1 MKRLKDIL
9 TRVSLAENQVIPAKE
24 VRGLAF
30 DSRNVESGFCFIA
43 VKGTQTDG
51 HDFIPQAIARGASA
65 IVFDQPL
72 THWPEGDY
80 AMIQVQIAT
89 EALGQ
94 MACAWYDFPSEKLQL
109 TAVTGTNGKT
119 TVATLLH
126 DLFEKLGYRSGLLST
141 VENKIGQEIVPATHT
156 TPDPL
161 ALNALLAQMVA
172 AGCTHAFMEASSHAI
187 HQRRIAGLRFAGAI
201 FTNITH
207 DHLDYHGSFE
217 NYIAAKKQLF
227 DDLPKEAFSLVNV
240 DDRRA
245 RIMVQNTASQIQTFS
260 LETGAHFRGKILGNT
275 LQGLHMELNGKEV
288 WFQLVGSFNASNLL
302 AVYGASCLLGENP
315 EEILLALSG
324 LPPVRGRFERVILR
338 NGAVAVID
346 YAHTPDALVNVL
358 ETIRS
363 MQSGGEGLITV
374 VGCGGNRDTTKRPKM
389 AQAAVK
395 FSSQVILTSDNPRN
409 EDPMSIILQM
419 MEGVGLSFRKKVAI
433 IEDREAAIR
442 EAIAM
447 AGPNDVVLIAGKGH
461 ETYQEIKGERFP
473 FDDRQKVWE
482 TQNLQTT

>member
-1 MKRLKDIL
+1 MKKLKDIL
-9 TRVSLAENQVIPAKE
+9 IHVSLADNQVIPAME
-24 VRGLAF
+24 VHGLAF
-30 DSRNVESGFCFIA
+30 DSRKVEDGFCFIA

-51 HDFIPQAIARGASA
+51 HDFIPQAVAKGAAA
-65 IVFDQPL
+65 IIFDQPQ
-72 THWPEGDY
+72 TQWPTGNY
-80 AMIQVQIAT
+80 ARIQVENAAET
-89 EALGQ
+89 LGQ
-94 MACAWYDFPSEKLQL
+94 MACAWYEFPSDKLQL

-126 DLFEKLGYRSGLLST
+126 SLFEKLGYRSGLLST

-161 ALNALLAQMVA
+161 ALNALLAKMVA
-172 AGCTHAFMEASSHAI
+172 SGCSHAFMEASSHAI

-217 NYIAAKKQLF
+217 NYITAKKQLF

-245 RIMVQNTASQIQTFS
+245 RVMVQNTASNIHTFS
-260 LETGAHFRGKILGNT
+260 LETGASFRGKILGNT
-275 LQGLHMELNGKEV
+275 MQGLHMELNGKEV

-302 AVYGASCLLGENP
+302 AVYGAACLLGEQP

-363 MQSGGEGLITV
+363 MQLAGEGLITV
-374 VGCGGNRDTTKRPKM
+374 VGCGGNRDTSKRPKM

-395 FSSQVILTSDNPRN
+395 LSSQVILTSDNPRN
-409 EDPMSIILQM
+409 EEPMSIILQM
-419 MEGVGLSFRKKVAI
+419 MEGVGLSSRKRVAI

-461 ETYQEIKGERFP
+461 ETYQEINGERFP

>member
-161 ALNALLAQMVA
+161 ALNALLAQMVV